1 MAMEFS
7 AQEMFD
13 VSSLSLETE
22 SLCQRNNALL
32 ITSVHTVFHNAISN
46 TTCIAIH
53 PKEGVVIAPTLS
65 KVWKGVAFKM
75 DVGSCLV
82 SPPLR
87 RTGGVEYFNVPFSNL
102 V

>member
-32 ITSVHTVFHNAISN
+32 ITSVHNAISN
-46 TTCIAIH
+46 TTCITIH

>member
-32 ITSVHTVFHNAISN
+32 ITSVHNAISN